1 MLKKL
6 LIFTLILSIFCTT
19 CINVFASED
28 ETISDNEINNGADLD
43 FTTTTSLEIQAK
55 SAVLMD
61 AETGT
66 VLYSSMPNQ
75 ELPLASVTKIMSL
88 LIVCEALEDGRIRL
102 DENVMVSSNASG
114 MGGSQI
120 FLKEG
125 EIFTVEELIKS
136 TVIASANDAIVALAE
151 HIYGSE
157 SVFVERMNEKAVE
170 LGMKNSMFENCTGLD
185 DTTTKHFSSA
195 YDIALMSRELIKR
208 DIILKYSNVW
218 QDSIRDGQFILT
230 NTNRLVRYYDGCTGL
245 KTGSTDKAGFCLSA
259 TANRGG
265 LHLIAVVMGSE
276 SRDKRNETAR
286 AMLDYGFSGYAIY
299 KDNARIVDN
308 REVRFGRVDD
318 VDLHTNGFTKLVDKA
333 NIKNVEIKYELP
345 EYIEA
350 PLKKGDVVGKITYYI
365 NDEKIGQS
373 DIYIDS
379 EIERIGVFEIIY
391 RIIMSILIGK

>member
-19 CINVFASED
+19 CINVFASGD

-102 DENVMVSSNASG
+102 DENVTVSSNASG